1 MMVMKFIQSKAE
13 IQQIQEQLIAQA
25 ILETIQMLEE
35 QYEEPYQATQHG
47 WFVLCENDQ
56 DLIQPFQNL
65 TFSLAEKLNAG
76 EVEFVEKKKD
86 WYEVYILLNDNEG
99 ILVYVPKAIFEQYK
113 LKVI

>member
-1 MMVMKFIQSKAE
+1 MKFIRNKAE
-13 IQQIQEQLIAQA
+13 VQDIDDQSIARA
-25 ILETIQMLEE
+25 ILEIMQMLED
-35 QYEEPYQATQHG
+35 QYEEPYKATLHG
-47 WFVLCENDQ
+47 WFVICESEQ

-76 EVEFVEKKKD
+76 EVEFVEKKQE

-99 ILVYVPKAIFEQYK
+99 ILVYVPKAIFEQHK